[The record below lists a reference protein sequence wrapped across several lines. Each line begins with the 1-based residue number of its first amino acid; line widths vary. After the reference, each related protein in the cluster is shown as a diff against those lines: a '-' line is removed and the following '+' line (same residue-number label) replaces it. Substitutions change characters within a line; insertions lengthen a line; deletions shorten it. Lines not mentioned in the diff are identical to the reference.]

1 MNKFIA
7 IFSLFIG
14 EALAIY
20 PELLI
25 TRGASWAWTFFII
38 TLAGIPLLIGYR
50 LGSQCFTTVWP
61 VFVVSLTSIVIV
73 EPLLLLFWLKQVP
86 SWGSVAGL
94 ILGVIGMF
102 LAIKY

>member
-1 MNKFIA
+1 MMRAVA
-7 IFSLFIG
+7 IISLFIG

-25 TRGASWAWTFFII
+25 TRGASWAWTFFVI
-38 TLAGIPLLIGYR
+38 TLAGIPLLIGYK
-50 LGSQCFTTVWP
+50 LGAQSFTSVWP
-61 VFVVSLTSIVIV
+61 VFVISLTSIVIV
-73 EPLLLLFWLKQVP
+73 EPFLLYFWLKQVP

-94 ILGVIGMF
+94 FCGLLGMF